1 MTASK
6 TPGESS
12 SKMTSSSQ
20 QELLKEAGRLV
31 RSSVSPHSPLW
42 LEGFDYPAQY
52 LVRHTRSMTSRFASP
67 EPPPPP
73 PLVVSVPLHSVTLS
87 PSFRLPRLPSNASL
101 QVMDFCLPDDDSFLA
116 LKLRKLK
123 KIEQEREEKR
133 KEQNETLQQ
142 ETGMITNKE
151 KHKDEVMYSCMH
163 LCLGVGVCGHSHYN
177 IKICVHYC

>member
-12 SKMTSSSQ
+12 SKMTNSSQ

-67 EPPPPP
+67 EAPPPPP
-73 PLVVSVPLHSVTLS
+73 CPLVVSVPLHSVTLS

-142 ETGMITNKE
+142 ETGMITNKK

-163 LCLGVGVCGHSHYN
+163 A
-177 IKICVHYC
+177 CVHAFVLGRGRLWAFSL